1 MTSMIKHVRFD
12 LSKNTYTETYSK
24 TDYDRSQ
31 IDHVLYRKA
40 YQKLSN
46 EEFYKINVL
55 LDLYKLYEMPV
66 HKESFA
72 NNYYTGHK

>member
-1 MTSMIKHVRFD
+1 MSKHVRFD
-12 LSKNTYTETYSK
+12 LNKNTYNETYHK
-24 TDYDRSQ
+24 TEYDRSQ

-46 EEFYKINVL
+46 EEFSKINVL

-72 NNYYTGHK
+72 NNYYMGHK